1 MEKKAEREKG
11 GEEQVYSGI
20 TLATFL
26 PSFEV
31 EIGHC
36 ISVHET
42 GTMVTAPASP
52 SEIPLASAMSP
63 GLKLRVSIALQKG
76 VCSELSNPQN
86 CFPGHQQAWLS
97 LCKDRISRGRAF
109 AAHSFFAETGP
120 AAPPVHRHPGISLTS
135 LASDNIVVSVESLNE
150 EENNRPPPI
159 MSSTSQAAWKSL
171 ASTSLVL
178 EPPTLLPTSAP
189 NRVLAKSS
197 G

>member
-1 MEKKAEREKG
+1 MEKKLHRKK
-11 GEEQVYSGI
+11 QVYSGI

-97 LCKDRISRGRAF
+97 LGKDRVSKGRAF
-109 AAHSFFAETGP
+109 AADSLFSETGL
-120 AAPPVHRHPGISLTS
+120 APPSILRHSGYLAHLPGQ
-135 LASDNIVVSVESLNE
+135 
-150 EENNRPPPI
+150 R
-159 MSSTSQAAWKSL
+159 
-171 ASTSLVL
+171 
-178 EPPTLLPTSAP
+178 
-189 NRVLAKSS
+189 
-197 G
+197 